1 MNFDPEQWNCHK
13 KGQDAR
19 SLILENLPADVETL
33 CKTVG
38 RSQSQVKRHIQTLRA
53 EGKVKRQGALIV
65 AACTAFILL
74 LPAIGHCVETDC
86 LENNENIFL
95 HSPL

>member
-38 RSQSQVKRHIQTLRA
+38 RSPQQIKRHIQTLA
-53 EGKVKRQGALIV
+53 IEGKIKRQGALIIS
-65 AACTAFILL
+65 ACMAFILL
-74 LPAIGHCVETDC
+74 LPTIGHCLESDC
-86 LENNENIFL
+86 LENSGNISL
-95 HSPL
+95 NNPL

>member
-74 LPAIGHCVETDC
+74 LPAIGHCLESDC
-86 LENNENIFL
+86 LENSGNISL
-95 HSPL
+95 NNPL